1 MNWNQADSDTK
12 VTQREIARRRLV
24 VLEYVPRNGDV
35 VVIDRS
41 EAARAA
47 DVSLRW
53 RRQLLAAT
61 R

>member
-1 MNWNQADSDTK
+1 MNWNQDSDIK
-12 VTQREIARRRLV
+12 VTQREINRRRLV

-47 DVSLRW
+47 EASLPR
-53 RRQLLAAT
+53 RRQLAAA

>member
-1 MNWNQADSDTK
+1 MNWNRANSDIK
-12 VTQREIARRRLV
+12 ATQREIARRRLV

-47 DVSLRW
+47 QVSLRW
-53 RRQLLAAT
+53 RRQLAAA